1 MPSDGGHDLE
11 GDVELDVLAHR
22 VPDGTVL
29 LAGQV
34 DGALD
39 LIRRDVAGHREVE
52 IDRDESMGGLGCRD
66 GL

>member
-39 LIRRDVAGHREVE
+39 LIRGKIADHREME
-52 IDRDESMGGLGCRD
+52 IDREESMGGLAMSD